1 MNKKLLN
8 LLVALSVATGP
19 LYAQGLFMP
28 RGVKQAFDNNT
39 RSLNGMPGKNYW
51 ENHAHYRID
60 VTATPPNRIVKGK
73 ETIAYFNNSP
83 DTLKS
88 LIIKLFL
95 NIHKPGAARGYPA
108 SPDYLSDGITIDTFK
123 VEGQVQPM
131 PGSDYDLS
139 YARVQLPN
147 GLLPHDSLHLAVDWH
162 FQMSIESGREGMI
175 DSTTYYVAYF
185 YPRIAVYDDYNGW
198 DRMQFVDTHEF
209 YSDFND
215 YVVTFHVPANFV
227 VWGTGTLQHP
237 EQLLKPEYLKRYQL
251 AMKVDSTVHVATFK
265 DMVAKRVTTQNP
277 MNSWQ
282 FVTKNIPDMAFGL
295 SDHYVWDAGSVMVS
309 DTRRVGAQA
318 AYSDTAKD
326 YAYMVKF
333 AKHAL
338 DWLSHNWPGVPYPY
352 EKSTVFQGY
361 AGMEYPMMV
370 NDESYQD
377 TVFSR
382 FVAEHEIA
390 HTYMPFYMGINETR
404 YGFMDEGWATTFEY
418 LIGTADLGKDKADQF
433 YKRFRIARMTH
444 DLDPSEQVPI
454 ITPGD
459 AQTGQGFGNNE
470 YGKASLGYL
479 AMKDLLGDDL
489 FKKCL
494 QAYMDRWHGKHP
506 LPWDFFDTFNN
517 VSGRDLNWFWNNWYF
532 SNSYIDFAVK
542 DVTKAKGGYKVT
554 IDNIGGFFAPG
565 DLKISYSD
573 GSTDIQH
580 LSPETWHASPSQATV
595 NIATKKKVSS
605 VKLDGG
611 IWMDADESNNSFEVK

>member
-1 MNKKLLN
+1 
-8 LLVALSVATGP
+8 
-19 LYAQGLFMP
+19 MP
-28 RGVKQAFDNNT
+28 RDVKQAFDNNT
-39 RSLNGMPGKNYW
+39 RSLDGMPGKNYW
-51 ENHAHYRID
+51 ENHAHYHID

-95 NIHKPGAARGYPA
+95 NIHKPGAARDYPA
-108 SPDYLSDGITIDTFK
+108 SPDYLSDGITVDTLK
-123 VEGQVQPM
+123 VEGQVQPF
-131 PGSDYDLS
+131 PGGDYNLS

-147 GLLPHDSLHLAVDWH
+147 GLLPHDSVHLAFDWH
-162 FQMSIESGREGMI
+162 FQLSLESGREGMI
-175 DSTTYYVAYF
+175 DSTTYYIAYF

-198 DRMQFVDTHEF
+198 DRMQFVDSHEF

-237 EQLLKPEYLKRYQL
+237 EQLLKPTFLKRYQL
-251 AMKVDSTVHVATFK
+251 SMQVDSTVHVATFK
-265 DMVAKRVTTQNP
+265 DMMAKRVTTQNP

-282 FVTKNIPDMAFGL
+282 FVARNIPDMAFGL
-295 SDHYVWDAGSVMVS
+295 SDHYVWDAGSVMVTDS
-309 DTRRVGAQA
+309 RRVGAQA

-338 DWLSHNWPGVPYPY
+338 DWFSHNWPGVPYPY

-382 FVAEHEIA
+382 FVVEHEIS

-418 LIGTADLGKDKADQF
+418 LIGIPDLGKDRADQS
-433 YKRFRIARMTH
+433 YKRFRISRMTH
-444 DLDPSEQVPI
+444 DTDPSEQVPI

-470 YGKASLGYL
+470 YGKASIGYL
-479 AMKDLLGDDL
+479 AMKDLLGDAM

-494 QAYMDRWHGKHP
+494 QAYIDRWNGKHP
-506 LPWDFFDTFNN
+506 LPWDFFDTFDN
-517 VSGRDLNWFWNNWYF
+517 VSGKDLNWFWNNWYF

-542 DVTKAKGGYKVT
+542 DVAKAKGGYKVT
-554 IDNIGGFFAPG
+554 IDNIGGFFAPS

-573 GSTDIQH
+573 GSTDTQH
-580 LSPETWHASPSQATV
+580 LSPETWHANPSQATV
-595 NIATKKKVSS
+595 TIATKKKVSS
-605 VKLDGG
+605 VTLDGG
-611 IWMDADESNNSFEVK
+611 IWMDADESNNSFQVK